1 MSTTTNKS
9 NRDVSTSFN
18 KNADKINTGFEKKDI
33 EDLAKKR
40 VDKDLNKIKDD
51 KPEYRLPHQLS
62 IGEII
67 VNMRDL
73 FFQVMELLIDRKNPI
88 PFIFASETRQFSFAI
103 LLVLIGTIL
112 LLFSNLMIS
121 NKQ

>member
-67 VNMRDL
+67 DNMRDL